1 MNPNNPL
8 NHIETLRQFYDTRT
22 IEVPGDDSYSQSD
35 LINEINSAR
44 LSRYVSDNASDDIIG
59 DFPYDNI
66 SKYRIR
72 LEARATDFDP
82 SHITIDPLN
91 GSDEARVAAM
101 VSTKSLQKYMR
112 EIKFGNTLNKITD
125 TLPEYG
131 GVLVKKTKDG
141 VHVVPWENVVTDM
154 SNIMSGIIIER
165 HYYLPSELKKMDWKN
180 ADIVIATAA
189 AKNRK
194 VDMQDT
200 DAEDTE
206 TISELI
212 EVWEIHGEVSKSEYD
227 FAEAM
232 FEEREHVYDPEGD
245 TEYVSCQMIIA
256 PQGKNEDGDM
266 QGVFMQVNEEGPLE
280 DTYRYKARNPHSGR
294 GLGQGIVEELGEHQ
308 RWHNFYKTEE
318 ARAVA
323 IGGKVL
329 FVTDDG
335 NVVDTIYDDGIDHG
349 TILKVSEGKMF
360 QQANVLPNSV
370 PIYSNIRAEYSDSA
384 DKLTNS
390 FAVALGSQEFSDTP
404 FKAQYLQDINSNSQF
419 KQYYEEISEELI
431 VPIVE
436 DWLLPT
442 ALEKAAKEGEIYETF
457 SRQELDLIDSTL
469 VEKELMKKLPEML
482 MNTGQPVP
490 PEMVQMLR
498 QNMRQSLTKKGTK
511 RQIKD
516 IAKFVKKDA
525 IGKVVVHVSDEQ
537 KNKRALF
544 ESYSNAMQL
553 FAENDPARLAIRD
566 RILDQMGVSKEELS
580 LYVEEAMANVEQAQ
594 AQVAP
599 PQGAGVDAQALT
611 ESDKEMA
618 IN

>member
-1 MNPNNPL
+1 MNPVNPI
-8 NHIETLRQFYDTRT
+8 NHIEALRQFYDTRT
-22 IEVPGDDSYSQSD
+22 IEVPGDETYSQSD

-72 LEARATDFDP
+72 LEARATDFDT

-91 GSDEARVAAM
+91 GSRKARISAM
-101 VSTKSLQKYMR
+101 IATKSLQKHMR

-131 GVLVKKTKDG
+131 GVLVKRTKDG
-141 VHVVPWENVVTDM
+141 VHVVPWENVITDM
-154 SNIMSGIIIER
+154 SDIMGGTIIER
-165 HYYLPSELKKMDWKN
+165 HYYLPSQLKKMGWQGVDE
-180 ADIVIATAA
+180 VIATAA
-189 AKNRK
+189 IKNK
-194 VDMQDT
+194 KTDMQDS
-200 DAEDTE
+200 DAENTE
-206 TISELI
+206 TINELI
-212 EVWEIHGEVSKSEYD
+212 EVWEVHGEVQKTMYD
-227 FAEAM
+227 FAEAT
-232 FEEREHVYDPEGD
+232 FEGREYTFNPDDEVEF
-245 TEYVSCQMIIA
+245 VSCQMIIA

-266 QGVFMQVNEEGPLE
+266 QGIFLQVNEEGPLE
-280 DTYRYKARNPHSGR
+280 DTYRYKARNPHTGR

-360 QQANVLPNSV
+360 QQANTIPNSV
-370 PIYSNIRAEYSDSA
+370 PIYSNIRTEWSDSA

-419 KQYYEEISEELI
+419 KQYYEEISEEL
-431 VPIVE
+431 VLPIVQ
-436 DWLLPT
+436 DWLLED
-442 ALEKAAKEGEIYETF
+442 ALTKAAKEDKIYSTF
-457 SRQELDLIDSTL
+457 SRQELELIDEVVTELELTERVVKDTL
-469 VEKELMKKLPEML
+469 AGQVVAPEQVELL
-482 MNTGQPVP
+482 
-490 PEMVQMLR
+490 
-498 QNMRQSLTKKGTK
+498 RQSLRQRENKNGMK
-511 RQIKD
+511 RQINNIKD
-516 IAKFVKKDA
+516 FLKKDV
-525 IGKVVVHVSDEQ
+525 IGQVVIHVSDEQ

-544 ESYSNAMQL
+544 ESYSNALQL

-566 RILDQMGVSKEELS
+566 RILDQMGVTKDELA
-580 LYVEEAMANVEQAQ
+580 LYAEEAVTMAQL
-594 AQVAP
+594 P
-599 PQGAGVDAQALT
+599 PQGAQVDAEAMT
-611 ESDKEMA
+611 ETDKEMA
-618 IN
+618 IA

>member
-1 MNPNNPL
+1 MNPTNPL
-8 NHIETLRQFYDTRT
+8 NYIESLRQFYDTRT
-22 IEVPGDDSYSQSD
+22 IEVPGDDSYSQSQ

-72 LEARATDFDP
+72 LEARATDFDT

-91 GSDEARVAAM
+91 GSREARVAAM
-101 VSTKSLQKYMR
+101 VSTKALQKHMR
-112 EIKFGNTLNKITD
+112 EIKFGNTLNKICD
-125 TLPEYG
+125 VLPEYG

-154 SNIMSGIIIER
+154 GNIMSGVIIER
-165 HYYLPSELKKMDWKN
+165 HYLLPSELKKMGWQNVDE
-180 ADIVIATAA
+180 VISTAA
-189 AKNRK
+189 MKKKK
-194 VDMQDT
+194 VDMNDNN
-200 DAEDTE
+200 AENTE

-212 EVWEIHGEVSKSEYD
+212 EVWEVHGEVSKAMYNY
-227 FAEAM
+227 AEAV
-232 FEEREHVYDPEGD
+232 FEDREYTYSPDDELEFLTAQLIV
-245 TEYVSCQMIIA
+245 A
-256 PQGKNEDGDM
+256 PQGKNEDGEM
-266 QGVFMQVNEEGPLE
+266 MGVFLQVNEEGALT

-335 NVVDTIYDDGIDHG
+335 NVVDTIFDTGIDHG
-349 TILKVSEGKMF
+349 TIMKVGEGKMF
-360 QQANVLPNSV
+360 QQASTIPNSV
-370 PIYSNIRAEYSDSA
+370 PLYSNIRTEWSDSA

-431 VPIVE
+431 NPIVQE
-436 DWLLPT
+436 WLLPEALKKT
-442 ALEKAAKEGEIYETF
+442 AKKGEIFETF
-457 SRQELDLIDSTL
+457 SRQELELIDEVIIERKL
-469 VEKELMKKLPEML
+469 VGEGANASLRGEIVDPERIAFLRNQLRNELRK
-482 MNTGQPVP
+482 TGS
-490 PEMVQMLR
+490 R
-498 QNMRQSLTKKGTK
+498 

-516 IAKFVKKDA
+516 IQEYIKEDV
-525 IGKVVVHVSDEQ
+525 IGKVVIHVSDEQ

-544 ESYSNAMQL
+544 ESYSNALQL

-566 RILDQMGVSKEELS
+566 RILDQMGVTKEELA
-580 LYVEEAMANVEQAQ
+580 LYAEEAMTMASQ
-594 AQVAP
+594 P
-599 PQGAGVDAQALT
+599 PLGAEVDAEQLT
-611 ESDKEMA
+611 QTDKEA
-618 IN
+618 VVA